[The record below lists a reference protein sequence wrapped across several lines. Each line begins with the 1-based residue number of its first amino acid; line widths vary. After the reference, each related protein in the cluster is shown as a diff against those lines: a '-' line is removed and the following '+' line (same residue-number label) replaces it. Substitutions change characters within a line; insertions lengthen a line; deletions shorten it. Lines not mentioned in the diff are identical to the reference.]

1 MTAYKQGE
9 STWFTDT
16 SATNH
21 VTSDL
26 HNLSI
31 HFEYMGSDNLAVGDG
46 KGLSISN
53 TGSSHYLING
63 NIVSLHNILLV
74 PKISQNLL
82 SI

>member
-1 MTAYKQGE
+1 MAAYKQGE

-21 VTSDL
+21 VTLDL

-46 KGLSISN
+46 KEL
-53 TGSSHYLING
+53 
-63 NIVSLHNILLV
+63 
-74 PKISQNLL
+74 
-82 SI
+82 